1 LKRSELRERY
11 ERKKR
16 EYFVAREHG
25 FEWEVN
31 ACIMLLR
38 EDPETFWSF
47 EKCFDGDDSPDDYL
61 EGWR

>member
-1 LKRSELRERY
+1 LRPSEQRLSRDY
-11 ERKKR
+11 
-16 EYFVAREHG
+16 
-25 FEWEVN
+25 EWEVN